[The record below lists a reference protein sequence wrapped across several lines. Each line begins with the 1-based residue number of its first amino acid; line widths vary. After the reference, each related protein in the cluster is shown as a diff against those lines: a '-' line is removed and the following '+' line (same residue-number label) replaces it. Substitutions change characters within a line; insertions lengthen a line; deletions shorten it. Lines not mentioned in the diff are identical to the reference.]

1 MTEKTMKHSMY
12 YMIETILDDAICC
25 KAKENVYGED
35 RYSNRAIG
43 FMFALSSAGIINGSE
58 FKRVTDYITIGCYEN
73 AKLDLKHIL
82 TDEYR

>member
-43 FMFALSSAGIINGSE
+43 FMFALSSAGIINGGE
-58 FKRVTDYITIGCYEN
+58 FKRVTDYIIIGCYEN